1 MLLAA
6 LLAVSSTAWADFWLK
21 GKTVFFDNSSAGWN
35 DVYIII
41 GKGNWSQ
48 AVKLSDNGDNIYT
61 HSESGWNDATAFFF
75 ADNTCG
81 AATGG
86 GSGTGID
93 ALTRTANCTANIT
106 SDPGSNKYLCTLNS
120 RTGTSIGV
128 TWSDSKSAFSLGGKT
143 LYYDNSVTQFSNVYL
158 GVGHNTWRE
167 ADSKTTGGNEFEKV
181 PGTHHLYRWK
191 VKDGDWTSA
200 LGWLVSAQ
208 RVAGGSGKLTDLQS
222 ISDGTYPYLIPRGE
236 EFSSSYVYKGLS
248 TTQTWGSKDLHEML
262 KYEYEDNF
270 EITYSAPSNGT
281 LTVKDYDNNN
291 VTSGSNKCI
300 LTVLKI
306 TATPADGY
314 VVGSAMVGGVDYTA
328 QAREGTFE
336 HTVTASTAVSVTFV
350 SNPTVLIA
358 EDESVSGDNVTLN
371 GHIQFTRCYAVTEY
385 GFVYGT
391 SANPTTSNHKE
402 VVGTAAIAGTHY
414 TKTFSVESNATYHY
428 RAYMIAG
435 GATYYSAEDR
445 TFEIDASCNATSKS
459 IIEPRI
465 NGSTTASALVNESVS
480 LSGTVHADVY
490 LWTCKTKPDGATV
503 TFGNSA
509 NRNTTV
515 SVNKSGTYTFTLKA
529 NCTSGT
535 VYESDPVTLYVCAP
549 PSTPQTLYLDNH
561 EDNIICVGETST
573 ATIISETGYTYNLYR
588 GDDFIGSYTGTGATL
603 TWRNVEGVGTFY
615 IKTTPAGT
623 PNCAVTFASATQAY
637 NAPVVNITATP
648 GTSVLASKDVVLTK
662 DGSSIID
669 TNLKWEITQNHDGY
683 LLYKSDNV
691 IDNRKE
697 YAGRER
703 ESVYF
708 KGGVVDNA
716 ATTYKVTGTG
726 TRTVNIPGGSGEKK
740 TCEASS
746 TVTITVSPA
755 TESCTP

>member
-6 LLAVSSTAWADFWLK
+6 LLAVSSTAIGAVPTTIYVSNTNDNAIQIHLWKNGGSDCSAWASDP
-21 GKTVFFDNSSAGWN
+21 TMT
-35 DVYIII
+35 YIRR
-41 GKGNWSQ
+41 
-48 AVKLSDNGDNIYT
+48 DGDNRYHSYT
-61 HSESGWNDATAFFF
+61 PACASYDRM
-75 ADNTCG
+75 
-81 AATGG
+81 
-86 GSGTGID
+86 IV
-93 ALTRTANCTANIT
+93 R
-106 SDPGSNKYLCTLNS
+106 
-120 RTGTSIGV
+120 
-128 TWSDSKSAFSLGGKT
+128 DSKGQSADLTIPTDGKNLYDWPSNTWGYYTVNLEDQT
-143 LYYDNSVTQFSNVYL
+143 LYYDDSVTKFSDSDNLYL
-158 GVGHNTWRE
+158 GLSTGTWTE
-167 ADSKTTGGNEFEKV
+167 ANRKLNNA
-181 PGTHHLYRWK
+181 PG
-191 VKDGDWTSA
+191 SA
-200 LGWLVSAQ
+200 NAGT
-208 RVAGGSGKLTDLQS
+208 RVAGTKYLFKYVMPNNTWKQAFCWLISNSTITGANNPCTKLQEIT
-222 ISDGTYPYLIPRGE
+222 DGTYPYIDNTLE
-236 EFSSSYVYKGLS
+236 AFSSSYVYQGQS
-248 TTQTWGSKDLHEML
+248 STQTWGSKDLHEML

-515 SVNKSGTYTFTLKA
+515 SVDKSGTYTFTLKA

-637 NAPVVNITATP
+637 NAPVINITATP

-662 DGSSIID
+662 DGSSTID
-669 TNLKWEITQNHDGY
+669 TNLKWEITQNHEGY

-708 KGGVVDNA
+708 KGGVVNNA